1 MTDPTDPTEPTEPQA
16 GDDPTEAL
24 VRDALDARASSVHP
38 TQDDPAHLEAA
49 IEADR
54 RARTRR
60 RTAFAGLGAA
70 AAILLVVVGVALAG
84 SDGDDQVV
92 TGTEPETSTTAAPST
107 TEASASSTTTEAATT
122 TTEAPT
128 TTTPPTT
135 SPTTAPPTTAPP
147 LPGGSTEPR
156 SGPSSGPIPALH
168 TDLRVACQGSTSRVV
183 FEFADGAMPEWSVEY
198 VDPPIIEDPTG
209 DVVAVAGGAFLNVR
223 MFPAWG
229 NDFEQPDYP
238 ATYTGPTRLTGGC
251 GGSLE
256 LVRTGAFEAV
266 YSWAIGVPSRQPFT
280 VTTLSS
286 PARLVIDIAS

>member
-1 MTDPTDPTEPTEPQA
+1 MNDPTDPHQPSSS
-16 GDDPTEAL
+16 GDPTEEL
-24 VRDALDARASSVHP
+24 VRDALTARAESVHP
-38 TQDDPAHLEAA
+38 TQEDPAHLEAA
-49 IEADR
+49 IETDR
-54 RARTRR
+54 RARARR
-60 RTAFAGLGAA
+60 RGAIAGLGAA
-70 AAILLVVVGVALAG
+70 AAVLLVVVGVALAG

-107 TEASASSTTTEAATT
+107 TEAPTESTTTEAATT
-122 TTEAPT
+122 TEAPT
-128 TTTPPTT
+128 TSAPPTT
-135 SPTTAPPTTAPP
+135 TPPTTAPPTTAPS
-147 LPGGSTEPR
+147 LPGGSTDPR

-168 TDLRVACQGSTSRVV
+168 TDLRVACQGSSSRVV

-209 DVVAVAGGAFLNVR
+209 DEVAVAGGAFLNVR

-251 GGSLE
+251 VGSLE

-280 VTTLSS
+280 VTTLSGPS
-286 PARLVIDIAS
+286 RLVIDIAS